1 MFHFPKQLRVNFFSR
16 KKGQTLQM
24 FEVLITY
31 ILWTV
36 GIVKIHFADYKTFA
50 LEINV
55 MYVVTAMGCK
65 QRFRDKKMRANTNAA
80 HLLK

>member
-1 MFHFPKQLRVNFFSR
+1 M
-16 KKGQTLQM
+16 
-24 FEVLITY
+24 LITY

-65 QRFRDKKMRANTNAA
+65 QRFRDKKMPTQMLHTCLSESLLRVCFRAIKENMISF
-80 HLLK
+80 